1 MGGHSGG
8 PIAGIAGRE
17 RECRELDAR
26 FLMPCGVVRV
36 PRWFCGATLGWARQP
51 CSSTRCALPP
61 TCGPCGLSVSSRT
74 VGSASGRYTVCLSR
88 FMDRIGSLPARQRDA
103 IGTAFGCRGRP
114 AAGSVLVGL
123 ATLTVFSEVA
133 AERALLCLG
142 TTCNGS
148 TGSPLTCWVSLHVD
162 SCWRGCPDSTL
173 RASTNIQGLAGDDCQ
188 FVDGFLR
195 TGLSEN
201 RRPGFRCWVLSSPPN
216 SIGGPVI
223 GGRRFLVRGCMPR

>member
-1 MGGHSGG
+1 MSGTRR
-8 PIAGIAGRE
+8 AL
-17 RECRELDAR
+17 LDA
-26 FLMPCGVVRV
+26 VRRGSSAALV
-36 PRWFCGATLGWARQP
+36 LRGDAGMGKTTLLEY
-51 CSSTRCALPP
+51 ALR
-61 TCGPCGLSVSSRT
+61 SAADMRT
-74 VGSASGRYTVCLSR
+74 VQLVGVQSDSGFGFGALHRLFIP
-88 FMDRIGSLPARQRDA
+88 FMDRIGSLPDRQRDA

-133 AERALLCLG
+133 AERALLCVG

-195 TGLSEN
+195 SGLSEN
-201 RRPGFRCWVLSSPPN
+201 RRPGFRCWVLSPPPN

-223 GGRRFLVRGCMPR
+223 GGRRFLVRGCIPR

>member
-1 MGGHSGG
+1 MSGTRRALLNAVRRGSSAALVLRGDAGMG
-8 PIAGIAGRE
+8 E
-17 RECRELDAR
+17 T
-26 FLMPCGVVRV
+26 
-36 PRWFCGATLGWARQP
+36 TLLEY
-51 CSSTRCALPP
+51 ALR
-61 TCGPCGLSVSSRT
+61 SAADMRT
-74 VGSASGRYTVCLSR
+74 VQLVGVQSDSGFGFGALHRLFIP
-88 FMDRIGSLPARQRDA
+88 FMDRIGSLPDRQRDA

-162 SCWRGCPDSTL
+162 SCWRGCPDPTL

-188 FVDGFLR
+188 FVDGFSR
-195 TGLSEN
+195 SGLSEN
-201 RRPGFRCWVLSSPPN
+201 RRPGFRCWVLSSRPT
-216 SIGGPVI
+216 
-223 GGRRFLVRGCMPR
+223 R

>member
-1 MGGHSGG
+1 VRRGSSAALVLRGDAGMGKTTVL
-8 PIAGIAGRE
+8 E
-17 RECRELDAR
+17 Y
-26 FLMPCGVVRV
+26 
-36 PRWFCGATLGWARQP
+36 
-51 CSSTRCALPP
+51 ALR
-61 TCGPCGLSVSSRT
+61 SAADMRT
-74 VGSASGRYTVCLSR
+74 VQLVGVQSDSGFGFGALHRLFIP
-88 FMDRIGSLPARQRDA
+88 FMDRIGSLPDRQRDA

-195 TGLSEN
+195 IGLSEN

-223 GGRRFLVRGCMPR
+223 GGRRFLVRGCRRR

>member
-103 IGTAFGCRGRP
+103 IGTAFGCCGRP

-173 RASTNIQGLAGDDCQ
+173 RASTNIPGLAGDDCQ

-195 TGLSEN
+195 SGLSEN
-201 RRPGFRCWVLSSPPN
+201 RRPGFRCWVLSPPPN
-216 SIGGPVI
+216 SIGAPVI
-223 GGRRFLVRGCMPR
+223 GGRRFLVRGCIPR

>member
-1 MGGHSGG
+1 MRRGSSAALVLRGDAGMGKT
-8 PIAGIAGRE
+8 
-17 RECRELDAR
+17 
-26 FLMPCGVVRV
+26 
-36 PRWFCGATLGWARQP
+36 TLLEY
-51 CSSTRCALPP
+51 ALR
-61 TCGPCGLSVSSRT
+61 SAADMRT
-74 VGSASGRYTVCLSR
+74 VQLVGVQSDSGFGFGALHRLFIP
-88 FMDRIGSLPARQRDA
+88 FMDRIGSLPDRQRDA

-133 AERALLCLG
+133 AERALLCVG

-195 TGLSEN
+195 SGLSEN

-223 GGRRFLVRGCMPR
+223 GGRRFLVRGCIPR

>member
-1 MGGHSGG
+1 MRRGSSAALVLRGDAGMGETTLLEYALRSAADMRTVRLVGCPVGQWVRHGALHRLFIPFHGSH
-8 PIAGIAGRE
+8 
-17 RECRELDAR
+17 
-26 FLMPCGVVRV
+26 RV
-36 PRWFCGATLGWARQP
+36 PSGSSAR
-51 CSSTRCALPP
+51 CDRDGLRVSWTARC
-61 TCGPCGLSVSSRT
+61 
-74 VGSASGRYTVCLSR
+74 
-88 FMDRIGSLPARQRDA
+88 RIG
-103 IGTAFGCRGRP
+103 FGRVGNSDGVFGGSCR
-114 AAGSVLVGL
+114 AGASVPGDDVH
-123 ATLTVFSEVA
+123 
-133 AERALLCLG
+133 
-142 TTCNGS
+142 GS

-195 TGLSEN
+195 SGLSEN

>member
-1 MGGHSGG
+1 MSGTRR
-8 PIAGIAGRE
+8 AL
-17 RECRELDAR
+17 LDA
-26 FLMPCGVVRV
+26 VRRGSSAALV
-36 PRWFCGATLGWARQP
+36 LRGDAGMGKTTLLEY
-51 CSSTRCALPP
+51 ALR
-61 TCGPCGLSVSSRT
+61 SAADMRT
-74 VGSASGRYTVCLSR
+74 VRLVGVQSDSGFGFGALHRLFIP
-88 FMDRIGSLPARQRDA
+88 FMDRIGSLPDRQRDA

-195 TGLSEN
+195 SGLSEN
-201 RRPGFRCWVLSSPPN
+201 RRPGFRCWVLSPPPN

>member
-1 MGGHSGG
+1 MRRGSSAALVLRGDAGMGKTTLLEYALRSAADMRTVRLVGVQSDSGFG
-8 PIAGIAGRE
+8 FGALHRLFIPFHGSH
-17 RECRELDAR
+17 
-26 FLMPCGVVRV
+26 RV
-36 PRWFCGATLGWARQP
+36 PSGSSAR
-51 CSSTRCALPP
+51 R
-61 TCGPCGLSVSSRT
+61 
-74 VGSASGRYTVCLSR
+74 
-88 FMDRIGSLPARQRDA
+88 DR
-103 IGTAFGCRGRP
+103 AFGCRGRP
-114 AAGSVLVGL
+114 PAGGRRFLVGL

-133 AERALLCLG
+133 AERALLCVG

-195 TGLSEN
+195 SGLSEN
-201 RRPGFRCWVLSSPPN
+201 RRPGFRCWVLSPPPN